1 MMVQVT
7 KSERELQQEGQS
19 RERDMRRSGE
29 RGGRGGWA
37 YLTDSFM
44 REHGADGQSGLVCV
58 WETSWWSK
66 RARVWQWIQRAVLLF
81 KSLILSCSLSLS
93 LSLSLYALPLF
104 NLSFFLFYLRYFCDS
119 HRGSPS
125 SCLCSFSFRN
135 SHHTSTLSHLVLS
148 KPIFPQFSNGCYYL
162 KVKLYVVPHHLPW
175 FISVY

>member
-93 LSLSLYALPLF
+93 LSLSLSMLF
-104 NLSFFLFYLRYFCDS
+104 LFSIFLSFYFTSDISVTVTGAVRHLVFVLFLSETHITPPHFQIWSYL
-119 HRGSPS
+119 SPFFLSFPMVVIIWRS
-125 SCLCSFSFRN
+125 SC
-135 SHHTSTLSHLVLS
+135 T
-148 KPIFPQFSNGCYYL
+148 
-162 KVKLYVVPHHLPW
+162 
-175 FISVY
+175 